1 MYKKIIN
8 SHGITLI
15 MLVIM
20 LVIMSI
26 LATTIGYNI
35 LNRNTTDKLD
45 DLYSDLTLLE
55 EKAKTY
61 YIQNEYIPF
70 ENKCENLSEILETI
84 TTIRNPNDND
94 EYYYI
99 SKNKITPSWLG
110 NVSIKTDGTFIIN
123 ERTLTVYY
131 LEGIE
136 VEGKLYYTLPK
147 EYSEIS
153 IAENITSIP
162 DGSWNE
168 AKKVNSPQLLEGMT
182 PVYWDEEGN
191 EYEISINSNQTEW
204 EKWYNYYA
212 NKWANAKTKDGSYWV
227 WIPRYEYKIANPGT
241 SETSEIYIKFI
252 STSQTTPDSDYDYIH
267 PAFTNGKEND
277 FENGEWDEEIPGFWV
292 SKYLA
297 GFQASS
303 TDNNGVL
310 INEQD
315 TITYS
320 NYNYTSF
327 SQNFTTNALGQNLTQ
342 ANYST
347 QKISYPVFKPLTYT
361 YNIIGI
367 GDCYTIAK
375 EVANASEFY
384 GLNSIT
390 TDSHLSKNSEY
401 GAVVY
406 LAHSVFGVNNN
417 TITENNKNINNTINN
432 IYGVTGYS
440 GTTPLGVSASSTNN
454 MFGVFDLNGCANES
468 TSAYINNNSNSLE
481 HGKSFTEFNKD
492 LETHKK
498 ESTKYATVYSVGN
511 TDTSE
516 ENYKLYKNILTK
528 QKYGDAIFE
537 TSNFVSNEIVPW
549 QRGTAFKYPYPN
561 ATAPFFCRVGNLS
574 GNSTF
579 AICSYTGE
587 PYNFN
592 SFRVILIGK

>member
-277 FENGEWDEEIPGFWV
+277 FENGEWDEVKMPG
-292 SKYLA
+292 
-297 GFQASS
+297 
-303 TDNNGVL
+303 
-310 INEQD
+310 
-315 TITYS
+315 
-320 NYNYTSF
+320 
-327 SQNFTTNALGQNLTQ
+327 
-342 ANYST
+342 
-347 QKISYPVFKPLTYT
+347 
-361 YNIIGI
+361 
-367 GDCYTIAK
+367 
-375 EVANASEFY
+375 
-384 GLNSIT
+384 
-390 TDSHLSKNSEY
+390 
-401 GAVVY
+401 
-406 LAHSVFGVNNN
+406 
-417 TITENNKNINNTINN
+417 
-432 IYGVTGYS
+432 S
-440 GTTPLGVSASSTNN
+440 G
-454 MFGVFDLNGCANES
+454 
-468 TSAYINNNSNSLE
+468 
-481 HGKSFTEFNKD
+481 
-492 LETHKK
+492 
-498 ESTKYATVYSVGN
+498 
-511 TDTSE
+511 
-516 ENYKLYKNILTK
+516 
-528 QKYGDAIFE
+528 
-537 TSNFVSNEIVPW
+537 
-549 QRGTAFKYPYPN
+549 
-561 ATAPFFCRVGNLS
+561 S
-574 GNSTF
+574 GS
-579 AICSYTGE
+579 
-587 PYNFN
+587 
-592 SFRVILIGK
+592 